1 MTRSRFDLALWGALL
16 LICAALV
23 IMPLRSERPAGAAGE
38 AQALDRALERSLK
51 YQARIALI
59 RDLYAP
65 VEALRQ
71 TGQTQGALLKLA
83 ELEKSYPGE
92 AHGRIL
98 QGEIQAQLGALDEAV
113 ASYAAGVRLNGDYIE
128 RDNPLSQRPAIQRL
142 VASGLADVEARLA
155 ANPDNRTTL
164 QTRKELYYLQSRLA
178 GGCE

>member
-1 MTRSRFDLALWGALL
+1 MTRSRFDLALWGGLL

-23 IMPLRSERPAGAAGE
+23 VVTLRSERSATAAGG
-38 AQALDRALERSLK
+38 AQALDRALERSRK
-51 YQARIALI
+51 FQARVALI
-59 RDLYAP
+59 RELYAP

-71 TGQTQGALLKLA
+71 SGQLQGALLKLA
-83 ELEKSYPGE
+83 ELETSYPGE

-113 ASYAAGVRLNGDYIE
+113 ASFAAGVRLNGDYIE

-142 VASGLADVEARLA
+142 VASGLTEIETRLA
-155 ANPDNRTTL
+155 ANPDNRTAL